1 MIICIFAADFN
12 SIGIFMVDSKVIEEK
27 DSLEGYEFVDENA
40 HRSFFN
46 ALDKIV
52 SSQDELR
59 DFIYDMKNNAYCKL
73 KFQKDSFKECI
84 EKMDGIISELDILCD
99 EVADVYKDKG
109 LLVKEA

>member
-1 MIICIFAADFN
+1 
-12 SIGIFMVDSKVIEEK
+12 MVDSNVIEEK

-40 HRSFFN
+40 HRSFLC

-59 DFIYDMKNNAYCKL
+59 DFIYDMGTNAYCKL
-73 KFQKDSFKECI
+73 KFQKDSFKLCI
-84 EKMDGIISELDILCD
+84 EKMDGIIKQLDSLCD
-99 EVADVYKDKG
+99 EVADVYKEKG